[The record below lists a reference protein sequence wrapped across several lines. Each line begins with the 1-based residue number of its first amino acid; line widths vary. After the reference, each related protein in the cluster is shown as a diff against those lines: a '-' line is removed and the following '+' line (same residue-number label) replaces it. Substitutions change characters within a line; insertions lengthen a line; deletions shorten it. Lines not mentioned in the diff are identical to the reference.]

1 MNKDSVM
8 NDQDISDDERMS
20 SVAIIGLAGRFPGA
34 PDVDAFWRNIRDGVE
49 SITFYSD
56 EELREAGVDESYLAS
71 EHYVKAAAVIEGA
84 DLFDA
89 RYFNLSPN
97 EAQYIDPQQR
107 LFLECAVEALDN
119 AGCDPDRFDGA
130 IGVYAG
136 SALSFYELEVAFSNF
151 DQLATSDGLQTLFA
165 TGVANDYLVTRVSY
179 KLNLRGPGL
188 TIQTAC
194 STSLVAVHLACQ
206 NLLSGECDVA
216 LAGGV
221 SIQSSY
227 KKAGYFHTEGGMVSG
242 DGRCRPFDAEAGGT
256 IFGDGLGIV
265 VLKRLDKALADGDN
279 IRAVIRGTAINNDG
293 SEKLGFTAPG
303 VRGQSEVIIESL
315 AAAGVT
321 PDTIDYVEAHGTG
334 TILGDPI
341 EVAALSQ
348 VYKEFSPSLDGC
360 RIGSVKGNVGHLNHA
375 SGISGLIKV
384 VMSLENEQLPPSLNY
399 HTPNPNIDFASS
411 PFHVNASLADW
422 PRGAKPRRAGINAFG
437 IGGTNAH
444 VIVEEAPLR
453 APPEGRRRRWS
464 LLPVS
469 SKSALGRE
477 AMQKTL
483 AAHLRAHPA
492 MRIEDVAYTLAFGRT
507 QHRYA
512 SFTVCRDAGE
522 AADAMESASR
532 QSVLV
537 GEWAPRERRIA
548 FMFPGQ
554 GTQHLRMGLGLYEEE
569 PLFRATLDVCLRA
582 IETASGFDLRAV
594 LFPADDA
601 SEAAEAELRKTGMA
615 QPAIFAISYA
625 LQVLWQSWGITPA
638 AMIGHSIGELVAA
651 CAANV
656 LSLEDA
662 IRVVC
667 ERGRLMQ
674 AMPPGKMLV
683 VPASAESIRAWLH
696 PEVAIAAINAND
708 ACVISGPPEAIRD
721 SEARLRE
728 QGLFCT
734 DLRTSHAFH
743 SAMMTPAIEPY
754 VALLKTI
761 TLRAPDIPFVSN
773 VTGTWI
779 TDEQAT
785 SPAYWGQ
792 QLGGTVHF
800 AAGLDTL
807 SREAGIEVFLELGP
821 GRSLAALAQQNLAA
835 ASPVAIVSS
844 MPRPDGREEEGAALL
859 KAVAQL
865 MLAGVAIDLRPLFAG
880 VQARKLVLPPTHF
893 VRERYWAANQD
904 GGPAS
909 RAIGTNAAQAEPIPA
924 ALDALY
930 GLAWRRTMPVTEGLE
945 AALATRPNWLICS
958 NGNPFCRQLIETL
971 RQRGMCVSVVEPGE
985 AYHCDEQWNFR
996 IAPDVPKHFEQVL
1009 AHLQNS
1015 ERIPQRIVY
1024 AWSLP
1029 GEPDT
1034 QASFD
1039 AMLDHAFFGLFHAV
1053 QSIALHG
1060 QDAAADLYVL
1070 GADAVEVLGTERARP
1085 ASALAVGPALT
1096 ASLELPEL
1104 RSRFIDISASELDAE
1119 RVAATVERLLGE
1131 CVTEGPTNLIAY
1143 RGDHRWAPSYEP
1155 TTLGPVPAPAVPVR
1169 KGGVY
1174 LITGGLGDLGLA
1186 FAQWLARDYRA
1197 KLVLVGRT
1205 GLPPRCDWAAL
1216 LEDPSADPK
1225 AAGIVARLQ
1234 ALEALGAQVLVGK
1247 GDASDPVAMGSI
1259 VNEARARF
1267 GQVHG
1272 VLHLAGLAGSGPMIL
1287 RNRTD
1292 LMPILAPKVQGI
1304 DVIEQLFADAP
1315 LDFLALFS
1323 SIAALTGGLGQAAYT
1338 SANAY
1343 MDAYARQRGHR
1354 SARRVIAINWD
1365 AWGDIGMAVTTPLPE
1380 RLAANWEKDLASFGI
1395 PSVDGIEIFRRLL
1408 ATGRSGVL
1416 ASRRVSYAQNSV
1428 PAGMLRLIPP
1438 TKQLAETA
1446 QPVQSKQGNRYPR
1459 PVVAIDYVAPRNEL
1473 ETILVELWGDALSID
1488 GVGVHDDFFELGGH
1502 SLLVLQMLPRL
1513 RARFGI
1519 DLNPRD
1525 VFSEVGAATIAELA
1539 TAIELKLIEE
1549 LQTEDAAPAGE
1560 PDRLDAAPESTPPD
1574 GLPARVSRA
1583 EPGLGTSPSAG

>member
-1 MNKDSVM
+1 MNGLE
-8 NDQDISDDERMS
+8 ISDDERMS

-56 EELREAGVDESYLAS
+56 DELREAGVEDAYLAS

-119 AGCDPDRFDGA
+119 AGCDPDRFEGA

-188 TIQTAC
+188 TVQTAC

-227 KKAGYFHTEGGMVSG
+227 KKAGYFYTEGGMVSG
-242 DGRCRPFDAEAGGT
+242 DGHCRPFDAEAGGT

-303 VRGQSEVIIESL
+303 VRGQSAVIIESL

-321 PDTIDYVEAHGTG
+321 PDAIDYVEAHGTG

-348 VYKEFSPSLDGC
+348 VYKEFAPDLTGC

-399 HTPNPNIDFASS
+399 HTPNPNIDFAHS
-411 PFHVNASLADW
+411 PFHVNVALAAW
-422 PRGAKPRRAGINAFG
+422 PRGDRPRRAGINAFG

-444 VIVEEAPLR
+444 VIVEEAPPA
-453 APPEGRRRRWS
+453 APSVGRRRRWS

-469 SKSALGRE
+469 SKSAGGRE
-477 AMQKTL
+477 AMLRTH
-483 AAHLRAHPA
+483 AAHLRAHSDV
-492 MRIEDVAYTLAFGRT
+492 RIEDVAYTLSFGRT
-507 QHRYA
+507 QHRHM
-512 SFTVCRDAGE
+512 SFTVCRDANE
-522 AADAMESASR
+522 AAEAMETGNR
-532 QSVLV
+532 QTVLT
-537 GEWAPRERRIA
+537 GEWAPRDRRIA

-554 GTQHLRMGLGLYEEE
+554 GTQHLRMGLALYHEE
-569 PLFRATLDVCLRA
+569 PLFRASLDTCLEA
-582 IETASGFDLRAV
+582 VEAASGIDLRAV
-594 LFPADDA
+594 LFPAEGA
-601 SEAAEAELRKTGMA
+601 GEAAEAELRKTSMA
-615 QPAIFAISYA
+615 QPAIFAVSYA
-625 LQVLWQSWGITPA
+625 LYTLWRSWGIAPV

-656 LSLEDA
+656 LSLDDA
-662 IRVVC
+662 IGVVC

-674 AMPPGKMLV
+674 AMAPGKMLI
-683 VPASAESIRAWLH
+683 VPANAETVRPLLH
-696 PEVAIAAINAND
+696 TQVAIAAINAKD
-708 ACVISGPPEAIRD
+708 ACVISGPADAIRE

-743 SAMMTPAIEPY
+743 SSMMTPAIAPY
-754 VALLKTI
+754 VALLETI
-761 TLRAPDIPFVSN
+761 SLRPPEIPFVSN

-800 AAGLDTL
+800 AQGFDTL
-807 SREAGIEVFLELGP
+807 TADMGVDLFLEVGP
-821 GRSLAALAQQNLAA
+821 GRSLASLAQQNVP
-835 ASPVAIVSS
+835 ASSQASIVSS
-844 MPRPDGREEEGAALL
+844 MPRIDGREEEGAALL

-865 MLAGVAIDLRPLFAG
+865 MLAGVAFDLQHLFDG
-880 VQARKLVLPPTHF
+880 VAPRKVVLPPTHF
-893 VRERYWAANQD
+893 VRERYWAASRD
-904 GGPAS
+904 VAESS
-909 RAIGTNAAQAEPIPA
+909 RAMRPQGAQPDPIPA

-930 GLAWRRTMPVTEGLE
+930 EQVWTRVTPVTDGIDE
-945 AALATRPNWLICS
+945 ALAQRPNWLICS
-958 NGNPFCRQLIETL
+958 NGNAFCLRLIEQL
-971 RQRGMCVSVVEPGE
+971 RERGMCVSVVEPGE
-985 AYHCDEQWNFR
+985 AYGCDDQFNFTV
-996 IAPDVPKHFEQVL
+996 APDSPKHFEQVL
-1009 AHLQNS
+1009 AHLQS
-1015 ERIPQRIVY
+1015 GERVPQRIVY

-1029 GEPDT
+1029 SGHD
-1034 QASFD
+1034 AGAGFD
-1039 AMLDHAFFGLFHAV
+1039 RMLDRAFFGVFHVV

-1060 QDAAADLYVL
+1060 QDPDADLFVL
-1070 GADAVEVLGTERARP
+1070 GTDAVEVLGTETSRP
-1085 ASALAVGPALT
+1085 ASALAIGPALT

-1104 RSRFIDISASELDAE
+1104 RSRFIDISAENLTAE
-1119 RVAATVERLLGE
+1119 RVDAAVELLLGE
-1131 CVTEGPTNLIAY
+1131 CVTQGPTNFIAY
-1143 RGDHRWAPSYEP
+1143 RGGHRWTPSYERVKV
-1155 TTLGPVPAPAVPVR
+1155 GPVAASEVPLR
-1169 KGGVY
+1169 QHGVY

-1186 FAQWLARDYRA
+1186 FAHWLAREYQA
-1197 KLVLVGRT
+1197 KLILVGRT
-1205 GLPPRCDWAAL
+1205 GLPERSAWATL
-1216 LEDPSADPK
+1216 LEDPSASPK
-1225 AAGIVARLQ
+1225 AAGIVSRLQ
-1234 ALEALGAQVLVGK
+1234 AIEALGGEVLVGK
-1247 GDASDPVAMGSI
+1247 ADSADLAAMRAIVA
-1259 VNEARARF
+1259 EARERF
-1267 GQVHG
+1267 GAVHG

-1287 RNRTD
+1287 RNRAD
-1292 LMPILAPKVQGI
+1292 LMPILAPKVRGVH
-1304 DVIEQLFADAP
+1304 VIEALFADAP

-1323 SIAALTGGLGQAAYT
+1323 SIAALTAGLGQAAYT
-1338 SANAY
+1338 AANAY
-1343 MDAYARQRGHR
+1343 MDAYARQRGHGC
-1354 SARRVIAINWD
+1354 AQRVIAVDWD

-1395 PSVDGIEIFRRLL
+1395 PSVDGIEILRRLL
-1408 ATGRSGVL
+1408 ASGRNGVL
-1416 ASRRVSYAQNSV
+1416 ASRRVSYAPDSV

-1446 QPVQSKQGNRYPR
+1446 QPVQAKQGNRYPR
-1459 PVVAIDYVAPRNEL
+1459 PVVTIEYVAPRNEL

-1488 GVGVHDDFFELGGH
+1488 GVGVYDDFFELGGH

-1549 LQTEDAAPAGE
+1549 LSAQGSEDSSAATDADADADDSGDAGE
-1560 PDRLDAAPESTPPD
+1560 APEVSAAARAVRREQ
-1574 GLPARVSRA
+1574 GL
-1583 EPGLGTSPSAG
+1583 EISPSAG

>member
-1 MNKDSVM
+1 MNGL
-8 NDQDISDDERMS
+8 DISDDERTS
-20 SVAIIGLAGRFPGA
+20 SIAIIGLAGRFPGA

-49 SITFYSD
+49 SITFYTD
-56 EELREAGVDESYLAS
+56 DELREAGVEDAYLAS

-119 AGCDPDRFDGA
+119 AGCDPDRFAGA

-188 TIQTAC
+188 TVQTAC

-227 KKAGYFHTEGGMVSG
+227 KKAGYFYTEGGMVSG

-256 IFGDGLGIV
+256 IFGDGLGII
-265 VLKRLDKALADGDN
+265 VLKRLDKAIADGDN

-303 VRGQSEVIIESL
+303 VRGQSAVIIESL

-321 PDTIDYVEAHGTG
+321 PDTINYVEAHGTG

-348 VYKEFSPSLDGC
+348 VYKELSPGLSGC

-384 VMSLENEQLPPSLNY
+384 VMSLENGQLPPSLNY
-399 HTPNPNIDFASS
+399 HTPNPNIDFANS
-411 PFHVNASLADW
+411 PFHVNATLSDW
-422 PRGAKPRRAGINAFG
+422 PRGDTPRRAGINAFG

-453 APPEGRRRRWS
+453 APSAGRRRRWS

-469 SKSALGRE
+469 AKSIGARD
-477 AMQKTL
+477 AMLKTH
-483 AAHLRAHPA
+483 AAHLRAYPA

-507 QHRYA
+507 VHRYM
-512 SFTVCRDAGE
+512 SLTVCRDANE
-522 AADAMESASR
+522 AADAMETGNR
-532 QSVLV
+532 QAVLT
-537 GEWAPRERRIA
+537 GEWAPRDLRIA

-554 GTQHLRMGLGLYEEE
+554 GTQHLRMGLALYDEE
-569 PLFRATLDVCLRA
+569 PLFRASLDTCLNA
-582 IETASGFDLRAV
+582 VEAASGVDLRSV
-594 LFPADDA
+594 LFSADGA
-601 SEAAEAELRKTGMA
+601 SEAAEAELRKTSMA

-625 LQVLWQSWGITPA
+625 LYTLWRSWGIAPA

-656 LSLEDA
+656 LSLDDA

-674 AMPPGKMLV
+674 AMPAGKMLI
-683 VPASAESIRAWLH
+683 VPANAEVVRPLLH
-696 PEVAIAAINAND
+696 VEVAIAAVNAKD
-708 ACVISGPPEAIRD
+708 ACVISGPADAMRD
-721 SEARLRE
+721 TEARLRE

-743 SAMMTPAIEPY
+743 SGMMTPAIAPY

-761 TLRAPDIPFVSN
+761 AFRAPEIPFVSN

-800 AAGLDTL
+800 AQGFDTL
-807 SREAGIEVFLELGP
+807 IHDAGIDLFLEVGP
-821 GRSLAALAQQNLAA
+821 GRSLASLGQQNLPAGSQA
-835 ASPVAIVSS
+835 VIVSS
-844 MPRPDGREEEGAALL
+844 MPRADGREEEGATLL

-865 MLAGVAIDLRPLFAG
+865 ILAGVPFDLQHLFDG
-880 VQARKLVLPPTHF
+880 VAPRKVVLPPTHF
-893 VRERYWAANQD
+893 VRERYWAATRD
-904 GGPAS
+904 PAESS
-909 RAIGTNAAQAEPIPA
+909 RAMRPKGAGMNLIPT
-924 ALDALY
+924 ALEGLY
-930 GLAWRRTMPVTEGLE
+930 GQVWKRALPVTERLDS
-945 AALATRPNWLICS
+945 ALAERPNWLICS
-958 NGNPFCRQLIETL
+958 NGNVFCLRLIEVL
-971 RQRGMCVSVVEPGE
+971 RKRGLCVSVVEPGD
-985 AYHCDEQWNFR
+985 AYRCDDQWTFT
-996 IAPDVPKHFEQVL
+996 IAPDVPQHFEQVL
-1009 AHLQNS
+1009 SHLQGS

-1024 AWSLP
+1024 GWSLP
-1029 GEPDT
+1029 GGRDT
-1034 QASFD
+1034 PAGFD
-1039 AMLDHAFFGLFHAV
+1039 GMLDHAFFGLFHAV

-1060 QDAAADLYVL
+1060 EDADADLYVL
-1070 GADAVEVLGTERARP
+1070 GADAVEVLGTETPRP
-1085 ASALAVGPALT
+1085 ASALAMGPALT
-1096 ASLELPEL
+1096 ATLELPEL
-1104 RSRFIDISASELDAE
+1104 HARFIDISLDNLSPE
-1119 RVAATVERLLGE
+1119 RAGATVEMLLGE
-1131 CVTEGPTNLIAY
+1131 CATEGPTNLIAY
-1143 RGDHRWAPSYEP
+1143 RGGYRWTPSYEQMKVA
-1155 TTLGPVPAPAVPVR
+1155 PVPIADVPLR
-1169 KGGVY
+1169 QHGVY

-1186 FAQWLARDYRA
+1186 FAHWLAQDYQA
-1197 KLVLVGRT
+1197 KLILVGRT
-1205 GLPPRCDWAAL
+1205 GLPQRSAWGKL
-1216 LEDPSADPK
+1216 LDDPSADPK
-1225 AAGIVARLQ
+1225 AAGIVSRVLAI
-1234 ALEALGAQVLVGK
+1234 EALGGEVLVGK
-1247 GDASDPVAMGSI
+1247 ADSADLVAMSAI
-1259 VNEARARF
+1259 VAEARARF
-1267 GQVHG
+1267 GAVHG

-1287 RNRTD
+1287 RNRAD

-1304 DVIEQLFADAP
+1304 DVVETLFADAP

-1343 MDAYARQRGHR
+1343 MDAYARQRAH
-1354 SARRVIAINWD
+1354 ACAQRVIAINWD

-1380 RLAANWEKDLASFGI
+1380 RLAANWEKDLATFGI

-1408 ATGRSGVL
+1408 ATGRNGVL
-1416 ASRRVSYAQNSV
+1416 ASRRVSYADDSV

-1446 QPVQSKQGNRYPR
+1446 LPADAKPGNRYPR
-1459 PVVAIDYVAPRNEL
+1459 PVVAIEYVAPRNEL
-1473 ETILVELWGDALSID
+1473 EKILVELWGDALSID

-1539 TAIELKLIEE
+1539 TAVELKLIDE
-1549 LQTEDAAPAGE
+1549 LRTQSADDATDANDAPGVE
-1560 PDRLDAAPESTPPD
+1560 PADRAAARAARPEQ
-1574 GLPARVSRA
+1574 GL
-1583 EPGLGTSPSAG
+1583 ETSPSAG